1 MDKKPETKKV
11 IADTI
16 MNKRQ
21 ANPLRYNR
29 YLKPQTEWGW
39 QVAVYLY
46 LAGIGSGAFA
56 VGLLMEWL
64 GYSPHSFRPMV
75 LWGPILVAIGALFL
89 VLKLGVK
96 RRFLNT
102 IMNPGTSWLSRGF
115 YILSVCIIIGT
126 AVLVLSIL
134 ESLGIDISSLSPL
147 LLALDI
153 IGFVFALATAIYTGI
168 LIQSVKHVAFWNT
181 SFLPALFTVSSL
193 STGATAVILSVLGY
207 SALSASV
214 GYPDRL
220 INALTVTELIF
231 IILEIIVLALY
242 LSSRY
247 KVEEYGRDS
256 VRLLLWGNLRR
267 AFWVGIVTVGFVF
280 PIILEIVHA
289 LLHRQ
294 DIILFTA
301 GGFLLIGGF
310 FLRYCVVYA
319 GIKDEHPLQ
328 QLMDGQYMLRILRET
343 GG

>member
-1 MDKKPETKKV
+1 V
-11 IADTI
+11 IADI
-16 MNKRQ
+16 LMDRGR

-64 GYSPHSFRPMV
+64 GYSPHSFRPIV

-102 IMNPGTSWLSRGF
+102 ILNPGTSWLSRGF

-126 AVLVLSIL
+126 VVLVFAIL
-134 ESLGIDISSLSPL
+134 ESLGIDISNLAPL
-147 LLALDI
+147 LVALDI

-168 LIQSVKHVAFWNT
+168 LIQSVKYVAFWNT
-181 SFLPALFTVSSL
+181 SLLPALFTVSSL

-207 SALSASV
+207 SAFSASV
-214 GYPDRL
+214 GYPDQL

-231 IILEIIVLALY
+231 IILEIFVLTLY

-247 KVEEYGRDS
+247 KAEEHGKDS
-256 VRLLLWGNLRR
+256 VRLLLSGNLRYV
-267 AFWVGIVTVGFVF
+267 FWAGIVITGFAL
-280 PIILEIVHA
+280 PIILEIINT
-289 LLHRQ
+289 LLHGQ
-294 DIILFTA
+294 HITPIIA
-301 GGFLLIGGF
+301 GSLLLIGGF
-310 FLRYCVVYA
+310 FLRYGVVYA

-328 QLMDGQYMLRILRET
+328 RLMEEQYTIQVLRLA